1 MSPEEM
7 KFTGTLEQQLKF
19 QENLYQI
26 LEQDVPFICSTEYM
40 FKQINNP
47 DMYMEYIDNVAS
59 MCRFRGDAGSMYVV
73 YPKNYVFKE
82 VTDSE
87 KGPSNDPDPDEPPP
101 KYA

>member
-19 QENLYQI
+19 QEELYQV
-26 LEQDVPFICSTEYM
+26 LEQNVPFICSTEYM

-47 DMYMEYIDNVAS
+47 EIYMEYIDKVTS

-73 YPKNYVFKE
+73 YPKNYKFRE
-82 VTDSE
+82 VTEEE
-87 KGPSNDPDPDEPPP
+87 KGPTTDPDPEPP
-101 KYA
+101 KRYA